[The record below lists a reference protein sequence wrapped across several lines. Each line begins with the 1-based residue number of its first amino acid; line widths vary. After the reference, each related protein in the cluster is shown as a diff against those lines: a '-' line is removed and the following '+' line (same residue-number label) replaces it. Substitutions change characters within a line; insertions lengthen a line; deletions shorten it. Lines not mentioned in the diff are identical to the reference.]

1 VKLTRTIKTTA
12 ALMLFAPGLALA
24 TTGYFGHGYGIKAK
38 GMGGVGIALPQ
49 DAIAAATNPAGM
61 VFVGNRVDVGIDWFR
76 PTREAEVTGSPIP
89 GFDGTYDGNETHNF
103 FVPEFGYNRMVNP
116 GMSIGVSV
124 FANGG
129 LNSHY
134 DSNPFASLGG
144 SGEAV
149 VDLSQLF
156 VSPTLAMKLTP
167 DHAVGISLNLAYQR
181 FRAKGL
187 QPFAAFSAS
196 PNEVTNTGYDNS
208 FGWGVRVGW
217 TGNITPGIT
226 LGATYQTKTRMSEFD
241 HYRGLFAEHGD
252 LDIPE
257 NYGVGIAI
265 KATPA
270 LTVAA
275 DVQRI
280 NYSEIK
286 SVGNTVDCLLVT
298 FTCQLGSSNGAGFG
312 WRDATV
318 YKLGLQYA
326 VSPDLTLR
334 AGYATLRQPIP
345 KSQTLF
351 NIMAPAVVEGHLTL
365 GATWAMSPTTEL
377 SVAYMHAF
385 TKTVKG
391 SGSIPPAA
399 LGGGEANLRMY
410 QDSLGAAFAWKF

>member
-1 VKLTRTIKTTA
+1 MKLTRTIKTTA

-156 VSPTLAMKLTP
+156 VSPTLAMMLTP
-167 DHAVGISLNLAYQR
+167 TTRWAYRSSGVPEIPGQRTAAVCR
-181 FRAKGL
+181 FL
-187 QPFAAFSAS
+187 AS

-217 TGNITPGIT
+217 TGNITP
-226 LGATYQTKTRMSEFD
+226 ASRWARRTRP
-241 HYRGLFAEHGD
+241 R
-252 LDIPE
+252 
-257 NYGVGIAI
+257 
-265 KATPA
+265 
-270 LTVAA
+270 
-275 DVQRI
+275 
-280 NYSEIK
+280 
-286 SVGNTVDCLLVT
+286 
-298 FTCQLGSSNGAGFG
+298 
-312 WRDATV
+312 
-318 YKLGLQYA
+318 
-326 VSPDLTLR
+326 R
-334 AGYATLRQPIP
+334 A
-345 KSQTLF
+345 
-351 NIMAPAVVEGHLTL
+351 
-365 GATWAMSPTTEL
+365 
-377 SVAYMHAF
+377 
-385 TKTVKG
+385 
-391 SGSIPPAA
+391 
-399 LGGGEANLRMY
+399 
-410 QDSLGAAFAWKF
+410 

>member
-1 VKLTRTIKTTA
+1 MKLKRMIETMA
-12 ALMLFAPGLALA
+12 ALTLAAPGLALA
-24 TTGYFGHGYGIKAK
+24 TTGYFAHGYGIKAK

-49 DAIAAATNPAGM
+49 DAVAAGTNPAGM
-61 VFVGNRVDVGIDWFR
+61 AFIGNRVDLGIDWFR
-76 PTREAEVTGSPIP
+76 PTRETEITGSQIP
-89 GFDGTYDGNETHNF
+89 GFNGKYDGNETHDF
-103 FVPEFGYNRMVNP
+103 FVPEFGYNRMVSP
-116 GMSIGVSV
+116 DMAIGVSV

-129 LNSHY
+129 MNTHY
-134 DSNPFASLGG
+134 NTNPYGALGG
-144 SGEAV
+144 RGDAG

-156 VSPTLAMKLTP
+156 ISPTLAIKLTP

-181 FRAKGL
+181 FKAFGL
-187 QPFAAFSAS
+187 QPFAGFSAN
-196 PNEVTNTGYDNS
+196 PREVTNKGYDNS
-208 FGWGVRVGW
+208 IGWGARVGW

-226 LGATYQTKTRMSEFD
+226 LGATYQTKTRMSKFD
-241 HYRGLFAEHGD
+241 RYKGLFAEKGD

-275 DVQRI
+275 DVQQI

-286 SVGNTVDCLLVT
+286 SVGNKADCLLVT
-298 FTCQLGSSNGAGFG
+298 STCQLGSSNGAGFG
-312 WRDATV
+312 WRDVTV

-326 VSPDLTLR
+326 VSPALTLR

-351 NIMAPAVVEGHLTL
+351 NILAPAVVEGHATL

-377 SVAYMHAF
+377 SIAYMHAF
-385 TKTVKG
+385 TKKVKG
-391 SGSIPPAA
+391 SGSIPAA
-399 LGGGEANLRMY
+399 MGGGEANLRMY
-410 QDSLGAAFAWKF
+410 EDSLGIAFAWKL